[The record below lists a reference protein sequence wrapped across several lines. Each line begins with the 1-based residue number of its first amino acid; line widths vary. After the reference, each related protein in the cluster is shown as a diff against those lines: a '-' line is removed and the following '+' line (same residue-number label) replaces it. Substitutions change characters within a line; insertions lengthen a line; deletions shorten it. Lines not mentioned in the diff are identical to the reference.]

1 MSTQYPGRWCGLT
14 VGHAA
19 GPVVE
24 VPGLGVPLVGGLGDG
39 VGVELHEQQQVHQ
52 QPPHQRLVSR
62 HLSCY
67 LLLHTPEV
75 AGNLKITMILII
87 YLNAKIFHT
96 KYLKHCPPAARA
108 RGRLR

>member
-1 MSTQYPGRWCGLT
+1 MSTQVDGADPALT
-14 VGHAA
+14 VRHAA

-24 VPGLGVPLVGGLGDG
+24 VPGLGVPLVRGLGDG
-39 VGVELHEQQQVHQ
+39 VGVKLHEQQQVHQ

-75 AGNLKITMILII
+75 SGNLKMIAII
-87 YLNAKIFHT
+87 KKNNYII
-96 KYLKHCPPAARA
+96 
-108 RGRLR
+108 